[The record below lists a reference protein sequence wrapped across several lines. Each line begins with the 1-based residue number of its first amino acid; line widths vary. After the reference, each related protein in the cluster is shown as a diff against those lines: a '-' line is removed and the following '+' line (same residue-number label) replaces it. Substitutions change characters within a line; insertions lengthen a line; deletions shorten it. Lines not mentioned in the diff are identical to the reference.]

1 MNSVTGRKPS
11 NLYTLSKEDL
21 NSFSKSAYEKVR
33 NDLKNKYSQVIRDKN
48 YDIKQFEKTL
58 KKEVDEFN
66 YLNYPKYNEMFHKIE
81 KKFLR
86 CITTYDD
93 INRKLLSK
101 DNVRKIINQEHYY
114 FNKGNN
120 YKQPVPIKHRS
131 NPNKNKS
138 KKEIEAE
145 KDIWRLANQK
155 CKEEVEI
162 KSRLRLKDV
171 EKDIKEKQEIINSQR
186 GPIKTL
192 IDDKIKE
199 SLI

>member
-1 MNSVTGRKPS
+1 
-11 NLYTLSKEDL
+11 
-21 NSFSKSAYEKVR
+21 
-33 NDLKNKYSQVIRDKN
+33 
-48 YDIKQFEKTL
+48 
-58 KKEVDEFN
+58 
-66 YLNYPKYNEMFHKIE
+66 MFHKIE

-145 KDIWRLANQK
+145 KDI
-155 CKEEVEI
+155 
-162 KSRLRLKDV
+162 
-171 EKDIKEKQEIINSQR
+171 KEKQEIINSQR